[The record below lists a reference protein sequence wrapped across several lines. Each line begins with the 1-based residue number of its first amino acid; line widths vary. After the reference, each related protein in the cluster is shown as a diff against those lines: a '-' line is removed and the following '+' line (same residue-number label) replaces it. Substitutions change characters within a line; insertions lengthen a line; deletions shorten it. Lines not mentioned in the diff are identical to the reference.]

1 MIDKLKKKFIL
12 INMVLVS
19 IVLAITFIGVYAFTY
34 NKLSHTSNC
43 ILKRVIEEKG
53 HDENRKRKIG
63 GEKINIPSQ
72 SPLNK
77 LTFLVELNNE
87 NKIINIIDEN
97 IEIVDEET
105 LKEIVSDCVDSKK
118 NYGIII
124 NEDLRYLKHKNE
136 NGLEIAFIDRSEE
149 IDTLNSL
156 ITTSIL
162 VGALS
167 LSAFLIISIFLSK
180 WAIKPAE
187 DAFNRQKQFIADAS
201 HELKTP
207 LTKILANSEI
217 LLSHKNETISSQIK
231 WIEYI
236 KLESE
241 RMRGLVNDLLF
252 LAKLDYKENLISSKE
267 INLSDLVWSV
277 ILPFESLIFENN
289 KKLESN
295 IDSDI
300 FFTGNE
306 NQIKQLVVILIDNAI
321 KYCSEKGTIKI
332 NLNKNQNKINLWV
345 NNSAVPIPKEEQKHI
360 FERFYRVD
368 KSRVRENGGYGLGLS
383 IAKEIVELHKGQI
396 LVTSDEE
403 NGTTFKIVFP

>member
-43 ILKRVIEEKG
+43 ILKRV
-53 HDENRKRKIG
+53 
-63 GEKINIPSQ
+63 
-72 SPLNK
+72 
-77 LTFLVELNNE
+77 
-87 NKIINIIDEN
+87 IDEN

-207 LTKILANSEI
+207 LTTILANSEI

>member
-12 INMVLVS
+12 INMILVS
-19 IVLAITFIGVYAFTY
+19 IVLVITFIGVYAFTY
-34 NKLSHTSNC
+34 NKLSNTSNW
-43 ILKRVIEEKG
+43 ILKKVIEEKG

-63 GEKINIPSQ
+63 GEKIRVHSQ
-72 SPLNK
+72 SHLNN

-87 NKIINIIDEN
+87 NQIINIIDKN

-105 LKEIVSDCVDSKK
+105 LKKIVLDCVESKK
-118 NYGIII
+118 DYGIII
-124 NEDLRYLKHKNE
+124 NEDLRYLKHKNK
-136 NGLEIAFIDRSEE
+136 NGLEIAFIDRSDE

-162 VGALS
+162 VGVLS
-167 LSAFLIISIFLSK
+167 LSAFFIISIFLSK

-187 DAFNRQKQFIADAS
+187 EAFDREKQFIADAS

-207 LTKILANSEI
+207 LTTILANSEI

-252 LAKLDYKENLISSKE
+252 LTKLGYKENIISFKE
-267 INLSDLVWSV
+267 INLTDLVWSV

-300 FFTGNE
+300 FFMGNE
-306 NQIKQLVVILIDNAI
+306 NQIKQLVVILVDNAI

-332 NLNKNQNKINLWV
+332 SLNKNQNKINMCV
-345 NNSAVPIPKEEQKHI
+345 NNSGAPIPKEEQKYI

-368 KSRVRENGGYGLGLS
+368 KSRVREKGGYGLGLS

-396 LVTSDEE
+396 SVISDEKS
-403 NGTTFKIVFP
+403 GTTFKIVFP

>member
-207 LTKILANSEI
+207 LTTIIANSEI
-217 LLSHKNETISSQIK
+217 LL
-231 WIEYI
+231 
-236 KLESE
+236 
-241 RMRGLVNDLLF
+241 
-252 LAKLDYKENLISSKE
+252 
-267 INLSDLVWSV
+267 
-277 ILPFESLIFENN
+277 
-289 KKLESN
+289 
-295 IDSDI
+295 
-300 FFTGNE
+300 
-306 NQIKQLVVILIDNAI
+306 
-321 KYCSEKGTIKI
+321 
-332 NLNKNQNKINLWV
+332 
-345 NNSAVPIPKEEQKHI
+345 
-360 FERFYRVD
+360 
-368 KSRVRENGGYGLGLS
+368 
-383 IAKEIVELHKGQI
+383 
-396 LVTSDEE
+396 
-403 NGTTFKIVFP
+403 